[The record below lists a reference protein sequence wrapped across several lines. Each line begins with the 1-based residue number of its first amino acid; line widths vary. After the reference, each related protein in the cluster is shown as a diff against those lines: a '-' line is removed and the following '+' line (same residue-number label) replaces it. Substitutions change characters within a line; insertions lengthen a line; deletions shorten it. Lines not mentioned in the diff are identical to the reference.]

1 MEKTK
6 QKECVGIDVSK
17 KTLDAHLHLGKS
29 HSRFTNDLAGIT
41 ELLSWISERTGSY
54 SICFEHCG
62 VYAITLS
69 SALAEQGV
77 EFYVVS
83 GLAVKRSMGIKRGK
97 TDKLDAKALARYAYL
112 HQQEL
117 KPYELSEEAVSSLK
131 ALLAHREHLVKQ
143 CTAEKIRKGELV
155 PHLPEDIQTM
165 CKEQIEAI
173 ILLLT
178 EQVKSIDKEIRQLI
192 KQNQQ
197 LNDTYNHLTSIK
209 GVGPVLAASMIVLTN
224 NFRNFDCWRKFASYA
239 GVAPFDYSSGTS
251 IKGRTK
257 ISHLANKRIKATLS
271 QAAASAMV
279 HNTEMRLYF
288 NRKLMEGKPKMLIL
302 NNIKNKLIARMFA
315 VAKRKTPYVD
325 VTKFAA

>member
-1 MEKTK
+1 
-6 QKECVGIDVSK
+6 
-17 KTLDAHLHLGKS
+17 
-29 HSRFTNDLAGIT
+29 
-41 ELLSWISERTGSY
+41 
-54 SICFEHCG
+54 
-62 VYAITLS
+62 
-69 SALAEQGV
+69 
-77 EFYVVS
+77 
-83 GLAVKRSMGIKRGK
+83 
-97 TDKLDAKALARYAYL
+97 
-112 HQQEL
+112 
-117 KPYELSEEAVSSLK
+117 
-131 ALLAHREHLVKQ
+131 
-143 CTAEKIRKGELV
+143 
-155 PHLPEDIQTM
+155 M
-165 CKEQIEAI
+165 CKEQIEAVI
-173 ILLLT
+173 VLLT
-178 EQVKSIDKEIRQLI
+178 EQIKSIDREIRQII

-315 VAKRKTPYVD
+315 VAKRRTPYVD